1 MKQMKRYCGAAIA
14 AALIALMVGAAPA
27 EANQHQ
33 PYLSVTTWIS
43 NGQTDWNH
51 TDISGLPCV
60 SGFPP
65 CGDPTSVLEYED
77 VDTTILEFDAYTPLF
92 GGPFFARGYVGVGVI
107 QIGDGNLRDEDFF
120 VGQVLFSST
129 DSVIADTDVFYV
141 TFDVGRPIVNIGNNG
156 WLAPIVG
163 FQYWREEY
171 EASGCVQL
179 VPGQLLP
186 GSVICE
192 PTIPTSTLL
201 ITNEVEWISF
211 RLGAITL
218 IQLTPPP
225 GLSLS
230 IDAVFIPY
238 TDMHNEDSHLLRTDP
253 ADLGPAPNVIMD
265 GSGWGFQGEAKL
277 GYEIIPDLIASIGF
291 RYWTMMSDGDLTSGP
306 NTASPATFP
315 LNDLDTIRY
324 GATAGIVYRF

>member
-33 PYLSVTTWIS
+33 PHFSVTTWIS

-77 VDTTILEFDAYTPLF
+77 VDTTILEFDGYTPLF
-92 GGPFFARGYVGVGVI
+92 GGPFFARGYVGVGVV

-163 FQYWREEY
+163 FQYWREKY
-171 EASGCVQL
+171 EAFGINEIADPFNLFPGTGQTVPTDVL
-179 VPGQLLP
+179 VF
-186 GSVICE
+186 
-192 PTIPTSTLL
+192 
-201 ITNEVEWISF
+201 TNEVEWISF

-225 GLSLS
+225 GLSLTV
-230 IDAVFIPY
+230 DAVLIPY
-238 TDMHNEDSHLLRTDP
+238 TDMHNEDSHHLRD
-253 ADLGPAPNVIMD
+253 DLGPVPNIIMD

-277 GYEIIPDLIASIGF
+277 GYEISPDLIASIGF
-291 RYWTMMSDGDLTSGP
+291 RYWTMMSNGDITFGP
-306 NTASPATFP
+306 NTAAPATVP

-324 GATAGIVYRF
+324 GVTAGIIWKF